1 MAFYVKIIVGLGNP
15 ERQYQRSRHN
25 LGFMVLDRFAS
36 QRMITIERKK
46 HQSLIGYWQM
56 NSEKILLVKPQ
67 TYMNRSGEA
76 IRALFRYLPA
86 VPQDLVVIHDD
97 LDLPLGR
104 IRLRPSG
111 GAGGHLGVRSILDV
125 VEVEDLFR
133 VRLGIGHPPLGVDPS
148 DYVLRPFPP
157 EETDLVD
164 EVISRAAEALGSLL
178 AEGHRRAMERF
189 NRAN

>member
-1 MAFYVKIIVGLGNP
+1 
-15 ERQYQRSRHN
+15 
-25 LGFMVLDRFAS
+25 MVVDRFAS
-36 QRMITIERKK
+36 QRRITLERKK
-46 HQSLIGYWQM
+46 YQSLIGYWQM
-56 NSEKILLVKPQ
+56 DSEKILLVKPQ

-111 GAGGHLGVRSILDV
+111 GAGGHRGVRSIL
-125 VEVEDLFR
+125 EALQEEDYFR
-133 VRLGIGHPPLGVDPS
+133 VRLGIGHPPPGVDPA
-148 DYVLRPFPP
+148 DYVLRPFPA
-157 EETDLVD
+157 EETDLAD
-164 EVISRAAEALGSLL
+164 EVVSRAAEALESFL
-178 AEGHRRAMERF
+178 AEGPHRAMEKF